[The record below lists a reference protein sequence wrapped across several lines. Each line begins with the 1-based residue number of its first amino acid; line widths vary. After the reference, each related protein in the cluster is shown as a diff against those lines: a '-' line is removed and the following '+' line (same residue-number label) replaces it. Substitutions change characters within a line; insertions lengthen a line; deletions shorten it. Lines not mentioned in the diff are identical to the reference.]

1 MVYST
6 PLLAIRIHQG
16 RAEEVVELY
25 ELSAKKKSG
34 KQASARARRGNFWA
48 VGRGGLA
55 FAYCWAGR
63 TEEGAAIVDEAAR
76 DRFDHVH
83 WDQMR
88 LTALALYAD
97 AASLGGVR
105 DAAAA
110 LYELLEP
117 WADEVVWNGAS
128 TYGYVSTYL
137 ALLAA
142 TVGWDERADE
152 HFALACDLQEQKGML
167 LWAARARLGWAEAL
181 AGRGETGRAQP
192 EAESALA
199 LAREHG
205 YRAIERRAAA
215 VVEA

>member
-1 MVYST
+1 M
-6 PLLAIRIHQG
+6 
-16 RAEEVVELY
+16 
-25 ELSAKKKSG
+25 
-34 KQASARARRGNFWA
+34 
-48 VGRGGLA
+48 A

-105 DAAAA
+105 DAAAV

-128 TYGYVSTYL
+128 AYGYVSTYL

-181 AGRGETGRAQP
+181 AGRGETEGAQA
-192 EAESALA
+192 EAASALA

-205 YRAIERRAAA
+205 YRAIELRAATIA
-215 VVEA
+215 R